1 MASEPSSSQSAQ
13 KQDKS
18 PEAAQKQ
25 DKGPEA
31 AQKRDKSPEAAQK
44 QDKGPEAAQK
54 RDKKEGLLTHIV
66 NIYRLV
72 IKELRSIRADPMM
85 LVLVVYTF
93 TVAVYTVATGASTEA
108 TDLTVGVVDEDNSDL
123 SHRLVDALNP
133 PLFKRPVL
141 ISADEIDANMND
153 GRLIFVLEI
162 PPSFESKLL
171 AGRDPSLQINV
182 DATAMAKAGNGAV
195 YLQTIIAQEI
205 AKFQAGREG
214 ATSQP
219 ANVVI
224 RAKFNPDMY
233 AYWFSSVMQI
243 VNNITMLAVILTGAA
258 LIRER
263 EQGTVE
269 HLLVMPVVP
278 PEIML
283 SKIIANGL
291 VILIAAG
298 LSLAFVVQWLLKV
311 PIAGSLALFLAGAT
325 LYALTVAALGILL
338 GTIAT
343 TMGQFALLAAP
354 VLLVMQLLSGGAT
367 PMESMPVWLQHVMRI
382 ISPTPHFVA
391 FSQAV
396 LYRGADLSIVWP
408 DLVAMA
414 VIGSIY
420 FAFALRRFRR
430 VIFGA

>member
-1 MASEPSSSQSAQ
+1 MATEPSSTQSAH
-13 KQDKS
+13 KQDR
-18 PEAAQKQ
+18 
-25 DKGPEA
+25 GPEA
-31 AQKRDKSPEAAQK
+31 AQKPN
-44 QDKGPEAAQK
+44 
-54 RDKKEGLLTHIV
+54 KKEGLLTHIV
-66 NIYRLV
+66 NVYRLV

-311 PIAGSLALFLAGAT
+311 PIAGSLVLFLAGPT

-354 VLLVMQLLSGGAT
+354 VLLIMQLLSGGAT

-420 FAFALRRFRR
+420 FAFALSRFRR

>member
-13 KQDKS
+13 KQDRN
-18 PEAAQKQ
+18 PQVAQKQ
-25 DKGPEA
+25 
-31 AQKRDKSPEAAQK
+31 
-44 QDKGPEAAQK
+44 
-54 RDKKEGLLTHIV
+54 DKKEGLLTHIV
-66 NIYRLV
+66 NVYRLV

-141 ISADEIDANMND
+141 ISADEIDANMNN

-311 PIAGSLALFLAGAT
+311 PIAGSLTLFLAGAT
-325 LYALTVAALGILL
+325 LYAMTVAALGILL

-408 DLVAMA
+408 ELVAMA

-420 FAFALRRFRR
+420 FAFALSRFRR